1 MNAVKNGVT
10 FLKSSKSLFFA
21 TIRYKNIHANS
32 RLDSKI
38 LHPIVRKGV
47 SAPFLFSSAPLS
59 RFRPSWHPS
68 WKNTKFYGDT
78 TESGRPKKNDDME
91 TMEAMETYNL

>member
-38 LHPIVRKGV
+38 LHPIVREGV
-47 SAPFLFSSAPLS
+47 SAPFLFSSAPYP
-59 RFRPSWHPS
+59 PSALLDTHHGKIPNSMVIHW
-68 WKNTKFYGDT
+68 NQGD
-78 TESGRPKKNDDME
+78 RKKNDME